1 MATRADLE
9 LIQGDDPT
17 VALAVTRDG
26 SAHNLTGLRVELLVK
41 PSQTSDDTAAVYQL
55 SSVGASP
62 KITVTNAA
70 GGLAVADFVD
80 RLAVA
85 GTWWYR
91 AWVATASDPALN
103 RQTFAYGRLIVTPA

>member
-1 MATRADLE
+1 MATRFDLE
-9 LIQGDDPT
+9 LIQGDDPA

-26 SAHNLTGLRVELLVK
+26 LAHDLTGLRVELLVK
-41 PSQTSDDTAAVYQL
+41 PAQSSPDTDLLFQL

-70 GGLAVADFVD
+70 VGLAVADFTD
-80 RLAVA
+80 RLATA

-91 AWVATASDPALN
+91 AWVATASDAALS
-103 RQTFAYGRLIVTPA
+103 RQTFAYGRLFVTPA